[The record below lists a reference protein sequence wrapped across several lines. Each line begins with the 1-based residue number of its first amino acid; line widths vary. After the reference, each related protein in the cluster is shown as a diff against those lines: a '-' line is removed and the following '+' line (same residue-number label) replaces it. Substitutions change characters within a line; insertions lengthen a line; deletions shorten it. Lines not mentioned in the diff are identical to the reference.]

1 MAITHISVRGARQHN
16 LRDINVRIPRNT
28 LTVVTGLSG
37 SGKSSLAFDTIYAE
51 GQRRYVETLSAYARQ
66 FLDQIER
73 PDVDS
78 IEGLSPAISIEQKT
92 TSRSPRSTVGT
103 ITEIYDYLR
112 LLYASVGTPHCPNCG
127 RPIARQTAEQIVQRI
142 LQLGTGERVT
152 IMAPIVRGRK
162 GEFKDLLDQLD
173 QQGFR
178 ARVDGEMIDLSEPP
192 ALDKRKNHTIDAVVD
207 RILLKPSDP
216 SGVSSSEA
224 SSPSKQGAP
233 GLQETWESKKVSV
246 ANSSP
251 ANKPSIEKR
260 LEGAVTKALQLAN
273 GLVLIALSGASSG
286 QKPEE
291 QLFSSSMA
299 CPDCGLDVPKLEPRS
314 FSFNSTFGACPECHG
329 LGSLYDFDPAKVIND
344 WSKPLLDGGLG
355 PGSASQYLLK
365 LINLA
370 AERYKINL
378 KTPFEDLPPKQQ
390 HILVY
395 GPPKGEAPRTGFHGI
410 LAYLRDSVEEAR
422 SEGYREY
429 MMNFMSATPCPVCRG
444 KRLRPES
451 LAVKIGGLSIA
462 DFTALPLNRA
472 LSAAINLS
480 FTSREA
486 LVAERIRR
494 EIAERLEFLCRVGLS
509 YLSLDRNATT
519 LSGGEGQRIRL
530 ATQIGSR
537 LRGVLYVLDEPSI
550 GLHQRDN
557 ERLIQALVQLRD
569 LGNTVLVVEH
579 DEDTIRHADYVL
591 DLGPG
596 AGRLGGFVVAEGTP
610 AQIMACPESLTGRYL
625 SGAEGILHRA
635 EPRPLTGKWIT
646 VTGAREHNLQ
656 DLDIRVPLGVM
667 TVVTGVSGSGKSTL
681 INDIL
686 YRSLAKNL
694 YGSREEPGA
703 HESLSGEDQI
713 DKVIRIDQS
722 PIGRTPRSNPATYT
736 QVFSPLRDL
745 FAMLPEARERGYK
758 PGRFSFNVAGGRCET
773 CQGDGQR
780 RIEMNFMPDVYVQ
793 CEVCNGRRYNQE
805 TLAVKFKGHSIA
817 DILDLTI
824 EDALTVLADVPL
836 VRQKLQTL
844 VDVGLGYV
852 HLGQSATTLSGG
864 EAQRMK
870 LARELSKRQTGRT
883 LYLLDEPTTGL
894 HFDDVR
900 KLLEVLHRLT
910 DLGNTVIIIEHNLDV
925 IRNADWILDL
935 GPEGGEDGGRLVGEG
950 RPAHIAHIDESYTG
964 QFLKRYYTSNNG
976 RLEPTDDT
984 AAMLAIKESPLAS
997 PSSSFSERNPRNG
1010 GSRGLQDPENAP
1022 QATEGFSPGR
1032 KNKAPSSKTVGAPG
1046 LASETWESKN
1056 ASIPKN
1062 GESPKKTTRKKKPVV
1077 Q

>member
-1 MAITHISVRGARQHN
+1 MPITHISVRGARQHN

-112 LLYASVGTPHCPNCG
+112 LLYASIGTPHCPNCG
-127 RPIARQTAEQIVQRI
+127 RPIAHQTADQIVQRI
-142 LQLGTGERVT
+142 LEQGRGERVT
-152 IMAPIVRGRK
+152 VMAPIVRGRK
-162 GEFKDLLDQLD
+162 GEFKELLDQLD
-173 QQGFR
+173 RQGFR
-178 ARVDGEMIDLSEPP
+178 ARVDGELMDLSEPVL
-192 ALDKRKNHTIDAVVD
+192 LDRRKNHTIEAVVD
-207 RILLKPSDP
+207 RILLKI
-216 SGVSSSEA
+216 
-224 SSPSKQGAP
+224 
-233 GLQETWESKKVSV
+233 
-246 ANSSP
+246 SP
-251 ANKPSIEKR
+251 ADAPPLPPGKPSVEKR
-260 LEGAVTKALQLAN
+260 LDLAVAKALQLAN
-273 GLVLIALSGASSG
+273 GLVLVAVASG
-286 QKPEE
+286 EE
-291 QLFSSSMA
+291 QMFSSSMA
-299 CPDCGLDVPKLEPRS
+299 CPDCGLDVPRLEPRS
-314 FSFNSTFGACPECHG
+314 FSFNSAFGACPECHG
-329 LGSLYDFDPAKVIND
+329 LGSLYDLDPAKVITD
-344 WSKPLLDGGLG
+344 WSKPLLDGLG
-355 PGSASQYLLK
+355 PGSTSQYMLK
-365 LINLA
+365 LIHLA
-370 AERYKINL
+370 ADRYKIDL
-378 KTPFEDLPPKQQ
+378 QTPFEELPPRQQ
-390 HILVY
+390 HLLVY
-395 GPPKGEAPRTGFHGI
+395 GPPKGEGPRTGFHGI
-410 LAYLRDSVEEAR
+410 LNFLRDSIEVAR
-422 SEGYREY
+422 SDSYRES
-429 MMNFMSATPCPVCRG
+429 MMSYMSATPCPVCRG

-472 LSAAINLS
+472 LSAAINLN
-480 FTSREA
+480 FTERQS
-486 LVAERIRR
+486 LIAERIRH
-494 EIAERLEFLCRVGLS
+494 EIAERLEFLCAVGLT
-509 YLSLDRNATT
+509 YLSLDRNAAT

-557 ERLIQALVQLRD
+557 NRLIQALEKLRD

-579 DEDTIRHADYVL
+579 DEETIRHADYVL

-596 AGRLGGFVVAEGTP
+596 AGRLGGQVVAQGTP
-610 AQIMACPESLTGRYL
+610 AEIMACPESLTGRYL
-625 SGAEGILHRA
+625 SGASGMLQRA
-635 EPRPLTGKWIT
+635 HPRPLAGKWLTI
-646 VTGAREHNLQ
+646 TGAREHNLQ
-656 DLDIRVPLGVM
+656 DVTIRIPLGVM
-667 TVVTGVSGSGKSTL
+667 TLVTGVSGSGKSTL

-686 YRSLAKNL
+686 YRSLAKSI

-703 HESLSGEDQI
+703 HDTITGAEQI
-713 DKVIRIDQS
+713 DKVVRIDQS

-736 QVFSPLRDL
+736 QVFSPIRDL

-758 PGRFSFNVAGGRCET
+758 PGRFSFNVGGGRCEA

-793 CEVCNGRRYNQE
+793 CEICNGRRYNQE
-805 TLAVKFKGHSIA
+805 TLAVKFHGHSIA
-817 DILDLTI
+817 DILELTI
-824 EDALTVLADVPL
+824 EDALTVLADVPQ

-935 GPEGGEDGGRLVGEG
+935 GPEGGEDGGRIVGQG
-950 RPAHIAHIDESYTG
+950 RPAKIAATPGSYTG
-964 QFLKRYYTSNNG
+964 QFLKRYYTSSSG
-976 RLEPTDDT
+976 RLEEAETD
-984 AAMLAIKESPLAS
+984 
-997 PSSSFSERNPRNG
+997 
-1010 GSRGLQDPENAP
+1010 AP
-1022 QATEGFSPGR
+1022 QMLG
-1032 KNKAPSSKTVGAPG
+1032 APSFPQLLAERVGNDEPDIAPKQTITSKPNT
-1046 LASETWESKN
+1046 SKRTTTKT
-1056 ASIPKN
+1056 STPKI
-1062 GESPKKTTRKKKPVV
+1062 SATRRKKTELP
-1077 Q
+1077 

>member
-127 RPIARQTAEQIVQRI
+127 RPIARQTAEQIVGRI
-142 LQLGTGERVT
+142 LELGQGERVT
-152 IMAPIVRGRK
+152 VMAPVVRGRK

-178 ARVDGEMIDLSEPP
+178 ARVDGEVQDLSEPLL
-192 ALDKRKNHTIDAVVD
+192 LDRRKNHTIEAIID
-207 RILLKPSDP
+207 RILLKPPAAAP
-216 SGVSSSEA
+216 SVVVTPATG
-224 SSPSKQGAP
+224 P
-233 GLQETWESKKVSV
+233 G
-246 ANSSP
+246 
-251 ANKPSIEKR
+251 KPSVEKR
-260 LEGAVTKALQLAN
+260 LEQAVIKALQLAN
-273 GLVLIALSGASSG
+273 GLVVVAVAGKAGG
-286 QKPEE
+286 QKLEE

-329 LGSLYDFDPAKVIND
+329 LGSLYDLDPAKVITD

-365 LINLA
+365 LVHLA
-370 AERYKINL
+370 AERYKIDL
-378 KTPFEDLPPKQQ
+378 KLPFEDLPPKQQ

-410 LAYLRDSVEEAR
+410 LAFLRDTIEEAR
-422 SEGYREY
+422 SDGYREY

-472 LSAAINLS
+472 LSAAINLTFS
-480 FTSREA
+480 AREA

-494 EIAERLEFLCRVGLS
+494 EVVERLEFLCAVGLN
-509 YLSLDRNATT
+509 YLALDRNAAS

-557 ERLIQALVQLRD
+557 MRLIQALERLRD

-596 AGRLGGFVVAEGTP
+596 AGRLGGFVVAQGTP
-610 AQIMACPESLTGRYL
+610 EEIMACPESLTGKYL
-625 SGAEGILHRA
+625 SGAATMLQRTQ
-635 EPRPLTGKWIT
+635 PRTLTGKWIT
-646 VTGAREHNLQ
+646 VSGAREHNLQ
-656 DLDIRVPLGVM
+656 DVTIRVPLGVM

-686 YRSLAKNL
+686 YRSLAQSI

-703 HESLSGEDQI
+703 HDAVTGADQL
-713 DKVIRIDQS
+713 DKVVRIDQS

-736 QVFSPLRDL
+736 QVFSPIRDL
-745 FAMLPEARERGYK
+745 FAMLPESRERGYK
-758 PGRFSFNVAGGRCET
+758 PGRFSFNVMGGRCEA

-817 DILDLTI
+817 DVLDLTI
-824 EDALTVLADVPL
+824 EDALTVLEDVPT

-900 KLLEVLHRLT
+900 KLLEVLHRLA

-925 IRNADWILDL
+925 IRNADWIIDL
-935 GPEGGEDGGRLVGEG
+935 GPEGGEDGGRIVGQG
-950 RPAHIAHIDESYTG
+950 RPAKIAATPGSYTG
-964 QFLKRYYTSNNG
+964 QFLTRFYTSANG
-976 RLEPTDDT
+976 RLVAADD
-984 AAMLAIKESPLAS
+984 AAGEAAAEIAAS
-997 PSSSFSERNPRNG
+997 LEDAA
-1010 GSRGLQDPENAP
+1010 LEDA
-1022 QATEGFSPGR
+1022 AAD
-1032 KNKAPSSKTVGAPG
+1032 APSSEKATPAKIKRTRKNTPAEDD
-1046 LASETWESKN
+1046 LAVTRAKASRSGKPETRKAE
-1056 ASIPKN
+1056 P
-1062 GESPKKTTRKKKPVV
+1062 SPRGRVKKTGVA
-1077 Q
+1077 

>member
-1 MAITHISVRGARQHN
+1 MTITHISVRGARQHN

-127 RPIARQTAEQIVQRI
+127 KAISRQTAEQIVQRI
-142 LQLGTGERVT
+142 LQLGDGQRVV
-152 IMAPIVRGRK
+152 IMAPVVRGRK
-162 GEFKDLLDQLD
+162 GEFRELLDQLE

-178 ARVDGEMIDLSEPP
+178 ARIDGELRDLAETVV
-192 ALDKRKNHTIDAVVD
+192 LDRRKNHAIEAIID
-207 RILLKPSDP
+207 RIVLKP
-216 SGVSSSEA
+216 GV
-224 SSPSKQGAP
+224 
-233 GLQETWESKKVSV
+233 
-246 ANSSP
+246 
-251 ANKPSIEKR
+251 EKR
-260 LEGAVTKALQLAN
+260 LEASVAKALQMAN
-273 GLVLIALSGASSG
+273 GLVLIAASTSASAE
-286 QKPEE
+286 KEE

-314 FSFNSTFGACPECHG
+314 FSFNSAFGACPECHG

-355 PGSASQYLLK
+355 PGSASQYLIK
-365 LINLA
+365 LIHVA
-370 AERYKINL
+370 AARYDIDL
-378 KTPFEDLPPKQQ
+378 KVPFEQLPNKQQ

-395 GPPKGEAPRTGFHGI
+395 GPPRTEAPKTGFHGI
-410 LAYLRDSVEEAR
+410 LSFLRDGLEDAK

-429 MMNFMSATPCPVCRG
+429 MMNFMSASQCPTCRG

-451 LAVKIGGLSIA
+451 LAVKIGDLSIS
-462 DFTALPLNRA
+462 DFTALSLNKSLAAARA
-472 LSAAINLS
+472 LS
-480 FTSREA
+480 FTAREA
-486 LVAERIRR
+486 LIAERIRK
-494 EIAERLEFLCRVGLS
+494 EVVERLEFLAGVGLS
-509 YLSLDRNATT
+509 YLSLDRNAAT

-557 ERLIQALVQLRD
+557 MRLIDALTRLRD

-579 DEDTIRHADYVL
+579 DEDTIRAADYVL

-596 AGRLGGFVVAEGTP
+596 AGRLGGAVVAEGTP
-610 AQIMACPESLTGRYL
+610 AQIMAVPESLTGRYL
-625 SGAEGILHRA
+625 SGETSIMHR
-635 EPRPLTGKWIT
+635 EQPRALTGKW
-646 VTGAREHNLQ
+646 VTIEGAREHNLQ
-656 DLDIRVPLGVM
+656 DVSARVPLGVM

-681 INDIL
+681 VNDIL
-686 YRSLAKNL
+686 YRSLAQTL
-694 YGSREEPGA
+694 YGSREEPGNHDTLTGA
-703 HESLSGEDQI
+703 EQI

-736 QVFSPLRDL
+736 QLFSPLRDL
-745 FAMLPEARERGYK
+745 FAMLPESRERGYK
-758 PGRFSFNVAGGRCET
+758 PGRFSFNVAGGRCEA

-780 RIEMNFMPDVYVQ
+780 RIEMNFLPDVYVQ
-793 CEVCNGRRYNQE
+793 CEVCNGKRYNQE
-805 TLAVKFKGHSIA
+805 TLAVKFKGYSIA
-817 DILDLTI
+817 GILELTI
-824 EDALTVLADVPL
+824 EDALEVFADVPL
-836 VRQKLQTL
+836 LRVKLQTL
-844 VDVGLGYV
+844 VDVGLGYI

-900 KLLEVLHRLT
+900 KLLEVLHRLA
-910 DLGNTVIIIEHNLDV
+910 DLGNSVVIIEHNLDV
-925 IRNADWILDL
+925 IRNADWLIDM
-935 GPEGGEDGGRLVGEG
+935 GPEGGEDGGRVIAEG
-950 RPAHIAHIDESYTG
+950 RPAQVAAIAGSFTG
-964 QFLKRYYTSNNG
+964 EFLAKYYA
-976 RLEPTDDT
+976 EH
-984 AAMLAIKESPLAS
+984 
-997 PSSSFSERNPRNG
+997 
-1010 GSRGLQDPENAP
+1010 
-1022 QATEGFSPGR
+1022 
-1032 KNKAPSSKTVGAPG
+1032 GAPAEAPTE
-1046 LASETWESKN
+1046 LAAPMVETDPAVIARN
-1056 ASIPKN
+1056 AKKAA
-1062 GESPKKTTRKKKPVV
+1062 PKKTAATSSAARGPRQKKTGKP
-1077 Q
+1077 

>member
-1 MAITHISVRGARQHN
+1 MSITHISVRGARQHN
-16 LRDINVRIPRNT
+16 LRDIDVRIPRNA
-28 LTVVTGLSG
+28 LTVITGLSG

-112 LLYASVGTPHCPNCG
+112 LLYASVGTPHCPSCG
-127 RPIARQTAEQIVQRI
+127 RPIARQTAEQIVERVME
-142 LQLGTGERVT
+142 LGRGERVT
-152 IMAPIVRGRK
+152 VMAPVVRGRK
-162 GEFKDLLDQLD
+162 GEFRDLLDEID
-173 QQGFR
+173 RQGFR
-178 ARVDGEMIDLSEPP
+178 ARVDGEMRDLSEPVL
-192 ALDKRKNHTIDAVVD
+192 LDRRKNHTIEAVID
-207 RILLKPSDP
+207 RVLLKPATA
-216 SGVSSSEA
+216 EA
-224 SSPSKQGAP
+224 AGRQ
-233 GLQETWESKKVSV
+233 SV
-246 ANSSP
+246 
-251 ANKPSIEKR
+251 EKR
-260 LEGAVTKALQLAN
+260 LEQAIGKALQMAA
-273 GLVLIALSGASSG
+273 GLVLIAQSNGD
-286 QKPEE
+286 E

-299 CPDCGLDVPKLEPRS
+299 CPECCLDVPKLEPRS
-314 FSFNSTFGACPECHG
+314 FSFNSTYGACPECHG
-329 LGSLYDFDPAKVIND
+329 LGSLYDLDPAKVITD

-355 PGSASQYLLK
+355 PGSSSQYLLK
-365 LINLA
+365 LIQLA
-370 AERYKINL
+370 ADRYKIDL
-378 KTPFEDLPPKQQ
+378 KKPFEELPPRQQ

-410 LAYLRDSVEEAR
+410 LAYLRDTIEEAR

-429 MMNFMSATPCPVCRG
+429 MMTFMSATPCPACRG

-472 LSAAINLS
+472 LSAAINLK
-480 FTSREA
+480 FTEREA

-494 EIAERLEFLCRVGLS
+494 EVVERLEFLCAVGLN
-509 YLSLDRNATT
+509 YLSLDRNAAT

-557 ERLIQALVQLRD
+557 NRLIQALEKLRD

-596 AGRLGGFVVAEGTP
+596 AGRLGGNVVAEGTP
-610 AQIMACPESLTGRYL
+610 DQIMANPASLTGRYL
-625 SGAEGILHRA
+625 SGAATMIQRER
-635 EPRPLTGKWIT
+635 PRPLTGKWLAI
-646 VTGAREHNLQ
+646 TGAREHNLREVS
-656 DLDIRVPLGVM
+656 IRVPLGVM

-681 INDIL
+681 VNDIL
-686 YRSLAKNL
+686 YRSLARQL

-703 HESLSGEDQI
+703 HDELTGAEQI

-736 QVFSPLRDL
+736 QVFSPIRDL
-745 FAMLPEARERGYK
+745 FAMLPESRERGYK
-758 PGRFSFNVAGGRCET
+758 PGRFSFNVAGGRCEA

-805 TLAVKFKGHSIA
+805 TLAVKFHGYSIA

-824 EDALTVLADVPL
+824 EDALPVLSDVPQ

-844 VDVGLGYV
+844 VDVGLGYI
-852 HLGQSATTLSGG
+852 HLGQSAVTLSGG

-910 DLGNTVIIIEHNLDV
+910 DLGNSVIIIEHNLDV
-925 IRNADWILDL
+925 IRNADWVIDL
-935 GPEGGEDGGRLVGEG
+935 GPEGGEDGGRIVGQG
-950 RPAHIAHIDESYTG
+950 RPAKIAATPESYTG
-964 QFLKRYYTSNNG
+964 QFLRRYYTSNGRLVEDNAEDVKEQDPAAGAGDRNPGAPAAEQPPLQGKNG
-976 RLEPTDDT
+976 R
-984 AAMLAIKESPLAS
+984 A
-997 PSSSFSERNPRNG
+997 
-1010 GSRGLQDPENAP
+1010 GSRNRTTKAAP
-1022 QATEGFSPGR
+1022 
-1032 KNKAPSSKTVGAPG
+1032 
-1046 LASETWESKN
+1046 
-1056 ASIPKN
+1056 
-1062 GESPKKTTRKKKPVV
+1062 RKKKAGRPS
-1077 Q
+1077 

>member
-112 LLYASVGTPHCPNCG
+112 LLYASVGTPHCPKCG
-127 RPIARQTAEQIVQRI
+127 RPISRQTAEQIVQRI
-142 LQLGTGERVT
+142 LQSGMGERVT
-152 IMAPIVRGRK
+152 ILAPVVRGRK

-178 ARVDGEMIDLSEPP
+178 ARVDGEMRDLSEPVL
-192 ALDKRKNHTIDAVVD
+192 LDRRKNHSIDAVID
-207 RILLKPSDP
+207 RILLKK
-216 SGVSSSEA
+216 E
-224 SSPSKQGAP
+224 GAP
-233 GLQETWESKKVSV
+233 APAAPLHV
-246 ANSSP
+246 AGPTP
-251 ANKPSIEKR
+251 AAPAGKPSVERR
-260 LEGAVTKALQLAN
+260 LDQAVAKALQLAN
-273 GLVLIALSGASSG
+273 GLVLVAVAGG
-286 QKPEE
+286 EE

-329 LGSLYDFDPAKVIND
+329 LGSLYDFDPAKVITD

-365 LINLA
+365 LIHLA
-370 AERYKINL
+370 AERYKIDL
-378 KTPFEDLPPKQQ
+378 KTPFEELPPKQQ
-390 HILVY
+390 HLLVY
-395 GPPKGEAPRTGFHGI
+395 GPPKGEAPRTGFHGV
-410 LAYLRDSVEEAR
+410 LAYLRDSIEEAR
-422 SEGYREY
+422 SDGYREY

-472 LSAAINLS
+472 LSAGYELIFNA
-480 FTSREA
+480 RES

-494 EIAERLEFLCRVGLS
+494 EIVERLEFLVAVGLN
-509 YLSLDRNATT
+509 YLSLDRNAAT

-557 ERLIQALVQLRD
+557 SRLIQALERLRD

-579 DEDTIRHADYVL
+579 DEDTIRHADYVV

-596 AGRLGGFVVAEGTP
+596 AGRLGGHVVAEGTP
-610 AQIMACPESLTGRYL
+610 EQIMATPESLTGRYL
-625 SGAEGILHRA
+625 SGATSILHRDR
-635 EPRPLTGKWIT
+635 PRRLSGKWIT
-646 VTGAREHNLQ
+646 VNGAREHNLQ
-656 DLDIRVPLGVM
+656 DVTIRIPLGVM

-686 YRSLAKNL
+686 YRSLAKTI
-694 YGSREEPGA
+694 YGSREEPGV
-703 HESLSGEDQI
+703 HESLAGAEQI
-713 DKVIRIDQS
+713 DKVVRIDQS

-736 QVFSPLRDL
+736 QVFSPIRDL
-745 FAMLPEARERGYK
+745 FAQLPEARERGYK
-758 PGRFSFNVAGGRCET
+758 PGRFSFNVTGGRCEA

-805 TLAVKFKGHSIA
+805 TLAVKFHGHSIA

-824 EDALTVLADVPL
+824 EDALPVLSDVPQ

-900 KLLEVLHRLT
+900 KLLEVLHRLA

-935 GPEGGEDGGRLVGEG
+935 GPEGGEDGGRVVGEG
-950 RPAHIAHIDESYTG
+950 RPAKIAATPGSYTG
-964 QFLKRYYTSNNG
+964 QFLARYYASKNG
-976 RLEPTDDT
+976 RLEALELDEGMDVEEELV
-984 AAMLAIKESPLAS
+984 AAETGNANGALKAEGA
-997 PSSSFSERNPRNG
+997 EG
-1010 GSRGLQDPENAP
+1010 GSV
-1022 QATEGFSPGR
+1022 
-1032 KNKAPSSKTVGAPG
+1032 SKTRRGPAKKAVQ
-1046 LASETWESKN
+1046 
-1056 ASIPKN
+1056 
-1062 GESPKKTTRKKKPVV
+1062 KKTGPRKKKTGIP
-1077 Q
+1077 

>member
-16 LRDINVRIPRNT
+16 LRGIDVRIPRNS

-103 ITEIYDYLR
+103 ITEVYDYLR
-112 LLYASVGTPHCPNCG
+112 LLYASVGTPHCPGCG
-127 RPIARQTAEQIVQRI
+127 RPIARQTAAQIVERV
-142 LQLGTGERVT
+142 LMAGRGERVT
-152 IMAPIVRGRK
+152 VMAPIVRGRK
-162 GEFKDLLDQLD
+162 GEFKDLLDEIE

-178 ARVDGEMIDLSEPP
+178 ARIDGVINDLSEPVL
-192 ALDKRKNHTIDAVVD
+192 LDRRKNHNIEAIVD
-207 RILLKPSDP
+207 RILLKPAAEP
-216 SGVSSSEA
+216 AGNA
-224 SSPSKQGAP
+224 AL
-233 GLQETWESKKVSV
+233 LQ
-246 ANSSP
+246 SP
-251 ANKPSIEKR
+251 AKATTEQR
-260 LEGAVTKALQLAN
+260 LEQAVTKALQMAN
-273 GLVLIALSGASSG
+273 GLALVVFGTG
-286 QKPEE
+286 EE

-329 LGSLYDFDPAKVIND
+329 LGSLYDLDPAKVITD

-355 PGSASQYLLK
+355 PGSSSQYLLR
-365 LINLA
+365 LVNLA
-370 AERYKINL
+370 ADRYKIDL

-395 GPPKGEAPRTGFHGI
+395 GPPKGEAPRTGFHGV
-410 LAYLRDSVEEAR
+410 LAFLRDSIEEAR
-422 SEGYREY
+422 SEAYREY
-429 MMNFMSATPCPVCRG
+429 MMGYMSATPCPTCRG
-444 KRLRPES
+444 RRLRPES
-451 LAVKIGGLSIA
+451 LAVKVGGLTIA
-462 DFTALPLNRA
+462 DFTAMPLNRA
-472 LSAAINLS
+472 LSAAINLK
-480 FTSREA
+480 FTEREA

-494 EIAERLEFLCRVGLS
+494 EVVERLEFLCAVGLN
-509 YLSLDRNATT
+509 YLALDRNAAT

-557 ERLIQALVQLRD
+557 SRLIEALEKLRD

-579 DEDTIRHADYVL
+579 DEDTIRHADYVV

-596 AGRLGGFVVAEGTP
+596 AGRLGGHVVAEGTP
-610 AQIMACPESLTGRYL
+610 AQIMAVPESLTGRYL
-625 SGAEGILHRA
+625 SGLATMVQREK
-635 EPRPLTGKWIT
+635 PRPLSGKWLTIS
-646 VTGAREHNLQ
+646 GAREHNLQ
-656 DLDIRVPLGVM
+656 DLTIRIPLGVM

-686 YRSLAKNL
+686 YRSLARDI
-694 YGSREEPGA
+694 YGSREEPGVHDTLA
-703 HESLSGEDQI
+703 GADQI

-736 QVFSPLRDL
+736 QVFSPIRDI
-745 FAMLPEARERGYK
+745 FAMLPESRERGYK

-773 CQGDGQR
+773 CEGDGQR

-805 TLAVKFKGHSIA
+805 TLAVKFHNHSIA

-824 EDALTVLADVPL
+824 EDALAVLNDVPQ
-836 VRQKLQTL
+836 VKQKLQTL

-900 KLLEVLHRLT
+900 RLLEVLHRLT
-910 DLGNTVIIIEHNLDV
+910 DLGNSVMIIEHNLDV
-925 IRNADWILDL
+925 IRNADWVIDL
-935 GPEGGEDGGRLVGEG
+935 GPEGGEGGGRVVGEG
-950 RPAHIAHIDESYTG
+950 RPAKIAATPDSYTG
-964 QFLKRYYTSNNG
+964 QFLRRYYTTSDG
-976 RLEPTDDT
+976 RLIEAVEEEIPAQVSTDVDS
-984 AAMLAIKESPLAS
+984 AAGKSVS
-997 PSSSFSERNPRNG
+997 V
-1010 GSRGLQDPENAP
+1010 
-1022 QATEGFSPGR
+1022 
-1032 KNKAPSSKTVGAPG
+1032 SKR
-1046 LASETWESKN
+1046 
-1056 ASIPKN
+1056 
-1062 GESPKKTTRKKKPVV
+1062 KKTQDRPKATGPRQKKTGRPA
-1077 Q
+1077 